1 MSVARRTA
9 RAAATLL
16 CVFLVSFFLLQ
27 AMPGD
32 PADRLDSPAVPAE
45 QAERNRR
52 ALGLDRP
59 VLVQL
64 AITLGSYARGDL
76 GVSMTRK
83 RPVVEVLVEALP
95 PTILLGSVALLL
107 AYGVGLPLAL
117 LLVTL
122 PRRWRRLVDR
132 GLLAFAVV
140 PRFWLGVM
148 LVFLLHSLAGWFPAT
163 HAISPGGGGW
173 SDRIR
178 HLVLPALTLGL
189 PAAFVVCRYQFAV
202 MEQVLG
208 DLHVRSARAFGAGG
222 YRLLARHV
230 LRPSLSPAVALFAVD
245 LPVIVSGAIVVEVIF
260 AWPGVGRLTADAV
273 LGSDYPLALAAA
285 LLSATVV
292 LFGRLLAE
300 GLARVI
306 DPRQAA
312 DVSP

>member
-1 MSVARRTA
+1 MTVARRTA

-16 CVFLVSFFLLQ
+16 SVFLVSFFLLQ

-59 VLVQL
+59 VLAQL
-64 AITLGSYARGDL
+64 VITLGSYARGEL

-83 RPVVEVLVEALP
+83 RPVADVLFEALP
-95 PTILLGSVALLL
+95 STMLLGSVALLL
-107 AYGVGLPLAL
+107 AYGAGLPLAL

-122 PRRWRRLVDR
+122 PPRWRRPVDR

-189 PAAFVVCRYQFAV
+189 PAAFVVCRYQLAV
-202 MEQVLG
+202 MERVLN
-208 DLHVRSARAFGAGG
+208 DLHVRSARAIGG
-222 YRLLARHV
+222 GGLRLLAQHV

-273 LGSDYPLALAAA
+273 LGADYPLALAAA

-292 LFGRLLAE
+292 LLGRLLAE
-300 GLARVI
+300 GLAHVI

-312 DVSP
+312 DASP

>member
-32 PADRLDSPAVPAE
+32 PADRLDSPTVPAE

-59 VLVQL
+59 IVAQL

-76 GVSMTRK
+76 GVSVTRK
-83 RPVVEVLVEALP
+83 RPVVEVLLEALP
-95 PTILLGSVALLL
+95 PTVLLGSVALLV

-117 LLVTL
+117 LLVTF
-122 PRRWRRLVDR
+122 PGRWRRLVDR

-189 PAAFVVCRYQFAV
+189 PAAFVVCRYQLAV

-230 LRPSLSPAVALFAVD
+230 LLPSLSPAVALFALD

-273 LGSDYPLALAAA
+273 LGADYPLALAAA

-292 LFGRLLAE
+292 LLGRLLAE
-300 GLARVI
+300 VLARVI

-312 DVSP
+312 DAGP